1 MAKKRANE
9 KIIAN
14 SLSANK
20 KNCKKEEEV
29 VAPSED
35 FDNDTTPKKSTRGR
49 KRKQKEVEGDLDDDA
64 SKKNA
69 RGQKKKQ
76 QEEEEDNLGDAPKK
90 STGAKKFSKKQQK
103 EPSQLQL
110 ITDLL
115 KNDDVFNDV
124 PNDVLVLSNDDDEDL
139 SDDNEAAPQRST
151 IIPMSILET
160 SQNPRTMVNDHI
172 PSNKTVP
179 STSRMSTPYYSR
191 ENEQLRNDHIP
202 SNKSAPPASRMR
214 TTSPY
219 PRENSQFR
227 NDYISRMT
235 TPYSR
240 GNGQL

>member
-1 MAKKRANE
+1 M
-9 KIIAN
+9 
-14 SLSANK
+14 
-20 KNCKKEEEV
+20 
-29 VAPSED
+29 
-35 FDNDTTPKKSTRGR
+35 
-49 KRKQKEVEGDLDDDA
+49 
-64 SKKNA
+64 
-69 RGQKKKQ
+69 
-76 QEEEEDNLGDAPKK
+76 
-90 STGAKKFSKKQQK
+90 
-103 EPSQLQL
+103 
-110 ITDLL
+110 

-139 SDDNEAAPQRST
+139 SDDNEAASQRFT

-191 ENEQLRNDHIP
+191 ENEQLRNDYFP
-202 SNKSAPPASRMR
+202 SNWSAPPASRMR

-235 TPYSR
+235 TLYSR
-240 GNGQL
+240 GNGQLQSDFNPSNTTPLTSRTMSRENSQIDYRPTESRNKFSFSNRTLKMATV